1 MLCIKDYTKG
11 FEVLLSLTLF
21 LVCEENR
28 LRLSNLTKVT
38 QPGIDGILI
47 CTEWLQGS

>member
-1 MLCIKDYTKG
+1 MLCIKDYTQG

-28 LRLSNLTKVT
+28 LREVK
-38 QPGIDGILI
+38 
-47 CTEWLQGS
+47 